1 MVRELKHATSERL
14 LQHIMATVGNGDV
27 GADSVAA
34 EGSIDEDDAEAKRE
48 ALLNAPSEDGSDEE
62 EAALKREAPVNC
74 GHIVTWGVP
83 ISVEAVCCMRLKPW
97 TAPTRPPTPSPPRH
111 HPDLAQAIRKMMR
124 VGLEGGATSV
134 VMVPDGL
141 EAQFYQRT
149 IDESA
154 LIEYDVLKDG
164 IPSMTTS
171 TGAAH
176 EEHTDP
182 RLCYGEF
189 ESMDAA
195 RACQQAIEGRRLYGE
210 HIKCEVIAPADD
222 LFERVREAWGKQW
235 VGGEQ
240 EALVGPVLMKVKMAA
255 PLEWPRSKKMLVAVR
270 TINSAS
276 GQYVICMAK
285 PEAKEPG
292 AQGGCAGMMNK
303 GPATVTLAMCSH
315 TRTGKRTT
323 MHFKTKARVHST
335 AARACMHMY
344 VYMYVYVW
352 HAHSM
357 CMCIARTSHL
367 TSSSSPPKSGDP
379 FSASEGYRQRMAHV
393 VHLSG
398 HDAFNGFSRDAFHEL
413 EMEEAFDIENEFK
426 LAIKAIDLEGANLL
440 HVLAAAHQEAPKRLS
455 GQHVDDGGFVG
466 MHLPAMPLSVI
477 CTIKPQLRA
486 KFIDAQYNKQH
497 ARVEGMLRFAHDVK
511 SQMDRHDADRVTAP
525 RVVVRNLPMPI
536 PLQLFKAVGVLGV
549 SALKMRPEE
558 DLDIAI
564 SNDSMGRLDGLDRA
578 GCDVALLKLA
588 SPAAA
593 AAALGQLRA
602 RNGETR
608 LAVEGPA
615 SRVFGAG
622 GRFSAGQPALPSK
635 LEASSKDQRVQAMM
649 VTSGGEAPADEE
661 AVQLLGSGTTS
672 ECYLLG
678 VHRLQ
683 LAMIHSSHSVRLRR
697 GIKPLMPSQ
706 QARNEQAHTAKMEVH
721 RRKLK
726 QREKD
731 EIMLH
736 KRDEGGSRA
745 GALKALTKRDLVFA
759 FRTWRVS
766 ARRRSMHAV
775 CARGVC
781 AGCAWCLQWMCAAYA
796 RRVAQRAHG
805 ACTASARCAL
815 GVSTPPAHRRAKVAR
830 GGARRDGSGSRWVAG
845 TSSSTPTRGAS
856 CPRRSARCGC
866 RA

>member
-1 MVRELKHATSERL
+1 
-14 LQHIMATVGNGDV
+14 
-27 GADSVAA
+27 
-34 EGSIDEDDAEAKRE
+34 
-48 ALLNAPSEDGSDEE
+48 
-62 EAALKREAPVNC
+62 
-74 GHIVTWGVP
+74 
-83 ISVEAVCCMRLKPW
+83 
-97 TAPTRPPTPSPPRH
+97 
-111 HPDLAQAIRKMMR
+111 
-124 VGLEGGATSV
+124 
-134 VMVPDGL
+134 
-141 EAQFYQRT
+141 
-149 IDESA
+149 
-154 LIEYDVLKDG
+154 
-164 IPSMTTS
+164 
-171 TGAAH
+171 
-176 EEHTDP
+176 
-182 RLCYGEF
+182 
-189 ESMDAA
+189 
-195 RACQQAIEGRRLYGE
+195 
-210 HIKCEVIAPADD
+210 
-222 LFERVREAWGKQW
+222 
-235 VGGEQ
+235 
-240 EALVGPVLMKVKMAA
+240 
-255 PLEWPRSKKMLVAVR
+255 
-270 TINSAS
+270 
-276 GQYVICMAK
+276 
-285 PEAKEPG
+285 
-292 AQGGCAGMMNK
+292 
-303 GPATVTLAMCSH
+303 
-315 TRTGKRTT
+315 
-323 MHFKTKARVHST
+323 
-335 AARACMHMY
+335 
-344 VYMYVYVW
+344 
-352 HAHSM
+352 
-357 CMCIARTSHL
+357 MCIARTLHL

-379 FSASEGYRQRMAHV
+379 FSASEGYRQRMAHEV
-393 VHLSG
+393 QLSG
-398 HDAFNGFSRDAFHEL
+398 HDAFNGFSSDAFHDL
-413 EMEEAFDIENEFK
+413 EMEEAFDVENEFK

-440 HVLAAAHQEAPKRLS
+440 HVLAAAHQEAPKRLG

-466 MHLPAMPLSVI
+466 MHLKAMPLSVI

-511 SQMDRHDADRVTAP
+511 SQMDRHDAGKVTAP

-558 DLDIAI
+558 DLDLAI
-564 SNDSMGRLDGLDRA
+564 SNDSMGRLADLDRA

-615 SRVFGAG
+615 SRVFSAG

-731 EIMLH
+731 EIMLR

-766 ARRRSMHAV
+766 ARRRSMRGVCAACARRARGVCTRCVHAV
-775 CARGVC
+775 CALDVRGVC
-781 AGCAWCLQWMCAAYA
+781 TGCARHMHGVWRM
-796 RRVAQRAHG
+796 AQRAHG
-805 ACTASARCAL
+805 ACTASVRCVL